1 MQMLSERRPTVHVY
15 RCPPFDHV
23 QLGGEPNASQSTLRF
38 AHTTVDALI
47 GQALL
52 QRYERAPSSTA
63 ADLEY
68 VPLVCFGRGK
78 GIESR
83 SNSRRPIIGR
93 FTILA
98 TAWTLGEGIRL
109 RLRKRMCIGGGTAG
123 SQHGVPMDELP
134 FAILSTEAPG
144 WWPIWPGNTSS
155 AALHPQLTPPPGR
168 AATQVLQIPYPTT
181 SSSPGDVEE
190 IDGYEAGDDV
200 VAPVAFEL

>member
-47 GQALL
+47 GQK
-52 QRYERAPSSTA
+52 
-63 ADLEY
+63 
-68 VPLVCFGRGK
+68 V
-78 GIESR
+78 
-83 SNSRRPIIGR
+83 
-93 FTILA
+93 
-98 TAWTLGEGIRL
+98 
-109 RLRKRMCIGGGTAG
+109 
-123 SQHGVPMDELP
+123 
-134 FAILSTEAPG
+134 
-144 WWPIWPGNTSS
+144 S
-155 AALHPQLTPPPGR
+155 AAAKTKGGSR
-168 AATQVLQIPYPTT
+168 